1 MMNDGRVLQRISR
14 ALLVGVVVLGAG
26 LFVVRL
32 GAAVAL
38 LLLR

>member
-1 MMNDGRVLQRISR
+1 MERERMTQRISR
-14 ALLVGVVVLGAG
+14 ALLVGAVLVGAG

-38 LLLR
+38 LVLR